1 MAGSG
6 DGLCVGE
13 AVGGTIVS
21 TVTNLSIVRVVGAS
35 VTGGG
40 GGCRYERNVTTA
52 RTRRQT
58 CWRLR

>member
-40 GGCRYERNVTTA
+40 GGCRYEQNVKTA
-52 RTRRQT
+52 RTRR
-58 CWRLR
+58 